1 MNTNDNYSTN
11 DYRAYLEH
19 SWGKKPEQK
28 SAEKAYNAKYYQ
40 EHKEK
45 WKKYAENAGKK
56 LGIGYKDEIEGAE
69 LAAEAHKT
77 NARVSDTQ
85 IDAEKKRLEA
95 LEDQRDFDADRYRRA
110 RITELDNI
118 AALKKNGNLVEFG
131 GNKGLISYDINDKNT
146 INRLNRLKDNR
157 RNREIATENLKR
169 TQNAIRGSKKYIKEE
184 SAYSS
189 KEKTAASAS
198 SRKAARLKEEYS
210 KTPLGKAENFVNSGR
225 DAISKLL
232 KKKSNYNR

>member
-1 MNTNDNYSTN
+1 MNTNDNYSVN
-11 DYRAYLEH
+11 DYRSYLEH

-28 SAEKAYNAKYYQ
+28 AKEKAYNHSYYQ

-45 WKKYAENAGKK
+45 WKKYAENVGKK

-69 LAAEAHKT
+69 IAAEAHKT

-110 RITELDNI
+110 RITELENR
-118 AALKKNGNLVEFG
+118 AALKKNGNLVELG
-131 GNKGLISYDINDKNT
+131 GTKGIISYNINDKDT
-146 INRLNRLKDNR
+146 IDRLNRLKDNR
-157 RNREIATENLKR
+157 RNREVTTENLKR
-169 TQNAIRGSKKYIKEE
+169 TQNAIRESKNYIKEE
-184 SAYSS
+184 SASSS

-198 SRKAARLKEEYS
+198 SRKASRLREQYS
-210 KTPLGKAENFVNSGR
+210 KTPLGKAENFINSGKS
-225 DAISKLL
+225 AISKLL
-232 KKKSNYNR
+232 KKKK